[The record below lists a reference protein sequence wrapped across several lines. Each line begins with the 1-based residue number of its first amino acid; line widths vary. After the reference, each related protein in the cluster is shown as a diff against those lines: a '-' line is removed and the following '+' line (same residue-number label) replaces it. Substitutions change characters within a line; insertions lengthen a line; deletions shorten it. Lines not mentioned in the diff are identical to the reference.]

1 MKRICL
7 CCLLI
12 AASVRADDALN
23 AMKQQM
29 QQLQQQMQELQEKMR
44 ALEASRTSAPPAA
57 VAETAPTSPPPV
69 AARPAWSPTQ
79 PMTLMSTPGGQ
90 AYMNLSFVADMVV
103 GSSTDPDPE
112 QLFSAH
118 HDPHQR
124 GFNLT
129 AAELTLDGAIDPYF
143 KGQSTITL
151 VLEPDSETVTELE
164 EAWLQTTSLPWDL
177 QVKAGQ
183 FMANFGRMNAQ
194 HPHAWDFVTAPVVL
208 TRMFGDDGLRNP
220 GAQVSWLAPTPFYT
234 ELMLGVLNGGGS
246 TAYSF
251 RSDSGATDIAGGN
264 PNNSGVA
271 SLSDMLYVP
280 RIVTSFDLTD
290 QQTLVLGASGALG
303 ANSSGSDG
311 WTSIAG
317 GDAYWK
323 WRPANAQQGWPFVS
337 AQSEVMYRWYKAA
350 QRISAADGTTVLPE
364 ETFRNWGMY
373 AQLLWGFRPH
383 WIAGFRGE
391 YAAGDTGSSDDNLRC
406 DRARLTPDLTFL
418 PTEFSKLRLEYDY
431 DHRVGIGDDHSVW
444 LQMEFVL
451 GAHGAHKF

>member
-7 CCLLI
+7 CWMLI
-12 AASVRADDALN
+12 AASARADDALD

-44 ALEASRTSAPPAA
+44 TLEASRTSAPPAA
-57 VAETAPTSPPPV
+57 VAETLPKSPQV
-69 AARPAWSPTQ
+69 TTQSARSPTQ
-79 PMTLMSTPGGQ
+79 PLRLMSTPGGQ

-103 GSSTDPDPE
+103 GTSTDSDPE

-129 AAELTLDGAIDPYF
+129 AAELTLDGAVDPYF
-143 KGQSTITL
+143 KAQSTITL
-151 VLEPDSETVTELE
+151 VLEPDGSTETELE
-164 EAWLQTTSLPWDL
+164 EAWIQTTSLPWDL

-183 FMANFGRMNAQ
+183 FMASFGRANAQ
-194 HPHAWDFVTAPVVL
+194 HPHAWDFVTAPIVL

-220 GAQVSWLAPTPFYT
+220 GAQVSWLAPTPFYA
-234 ELMLGVLNGGGS
+234 ELILGVLNSGGQ

-251 RSDSGATDIAGGN
+251 RDDNGTTDIAGGI
-264 PNNSGVA
+264 PNDPGVRA
-271 SLSDMLYVP
+271 LDDMLFVP
-280 RIVTSFDLTD
+280 RAVASFDLTD
-290 QQTLVLGASGALG
+290 QQTLVLGTSGAFG
-303 ANSSGSDG
+303 PNSSGPDG
-311 WTSIAG
+311 WTSVAG

-323 WRPANAQQGWPFVS
+323 WRPVNAEQGWPFVS

-373 AQLLWGFRPH
+373 AQVLWGFRPH
-383 WIAGFRGE
+383 WITGLRGE
-391 YAAGDTGSSDDNLRC
+391 YVSGDTGSSDQNLRC
-406 DRARLTPDLTFL
+406 DRTRLSPDLTFL

-431 DHRVGIGDDHSVW
+431 DHRTGLGDEHSVW
-444 LQMEFVL
+444 LQVEFVL
-451 GAHGAHKF
+451 GAHGAHTF